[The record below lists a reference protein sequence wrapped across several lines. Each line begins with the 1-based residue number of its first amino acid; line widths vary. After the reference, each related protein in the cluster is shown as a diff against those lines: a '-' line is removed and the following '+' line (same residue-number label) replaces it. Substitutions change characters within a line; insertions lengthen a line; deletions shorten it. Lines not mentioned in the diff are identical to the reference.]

1 MGDLKIAGTL
11 NLGGM
16 LKLSG
21 DGGKVMVENTAAL
34 LENGEGTGSP
44 VILPPPPVGP
54 IAPGPS
60 AKILKSFNSTV
71 TVSGTAIVTM
81 AMYLQDNVWP
91 GMVLPS
97 STNSGVTI
105 NYLLINVAN
114 DKGVTF
120 PNGGSVTF
128 STSGQ

>member
-1 MGDLKIAGTL
+1 MGDLILAGTL

-21 DGGKVMVENTAAL
+21 DGGKVMVDSNAAL
-34 LENGEGTGSP
+34 LDNGEGTGSP
-44 VILPPPPVGP
+44 VIQPPPPVGP

-60 AKILKSFNSTV
+60 AKILKSFNATV

-81 AMYLQDNVWP
+81 AMYLQDNMWP

-97 STNSGVTI
+97 STNSTVTI
-105 NYLLINVAN
+105 NQLPINVEN

-120 PNGGSVTF
+120 PSGGSVTF